1 MGETLP
7 PLPPSSLAHAAH
19 QCVVARTRVNLELG
33 LLTKMH
39 GGRRG
44 KGEGERRT
52 LRSWNTAN
60 AIFVFLLHTHT
71 QQRQT
76 GRQTDR
82 QTDRVREIEHDEFRV
97 EYEHRNRYICNSR
110 SPRSQVQKH
119 FEIVFVF
126 DEPTRR

>member
-7 PLPPSSLAHAAH
+7 PLPLSSLAHAAH

-33 LLTKMH
+33 MLTNMH

-52 LRSWNTAN
+52 LRTWNTAN
-60 AIFVFLLHTHT
+60 TIFYFLLIRTHTHNRD
-71 QQRQT
+71 RQA
-76 GRQTDR
+76 DR

-119 FEIVFVF
+119 FEVVLVF
-126 DEPTRR
+126 DEPIRR